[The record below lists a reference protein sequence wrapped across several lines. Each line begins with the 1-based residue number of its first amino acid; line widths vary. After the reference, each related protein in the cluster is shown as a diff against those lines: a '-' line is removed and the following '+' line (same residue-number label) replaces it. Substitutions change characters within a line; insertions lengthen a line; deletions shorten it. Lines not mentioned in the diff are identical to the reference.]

1 MAHID
6 GKANQRVPS
15 MVPCQCKVSPECE
28 IPSILRVW
36 DEVRSSPKA
45 AWTSL
50 LSPQGFLPKLEVC
63 TEPAHC
69 GWVGS
74 QCRTLPIF
82 GDWRL
87 TSVSLGAQ
95 RKMLQKEASLKKC
108 PIGWTKQEKHASI
121 PNQASE
127 AG

>member
-1 MAHID
+1 M
-6 GKANQRVPS
+6 
-15 MVPCQCKVSPECE
+15 
-28 IPSILRVW
+28 
-36 DEVRSSPKA
+36 
-45 AWTSL
+45 
-50 LSPQGFLPKLEVC
+50 PKLEVC
-63 TEPAHC
+63 KEPAHG

-95 RKMLQKEASLKKC
+95 KKMLQKDWEGLFEASLIKC